1 VVKRLV
7 NERIVGLRGFAERVE
22 RETHSK
28 EGVCLNASQVD
39 YLFITDVLTL
49 NGAPFGQPR
58 PWGKVVIQI
67 PSRSGVGVEL
77 ISAQAKLV
85 AIHAAARKWPGIIRL
100 RDSDKLTL
108 ENCDWDVGSLGE
120 PSYEDSLGRA
130 WIIDPGRGIP

>member
-1 VVKRLV
+1 LLRELKGKLNQKR
-7 NERIVGLRGFAERVE
+7 
-22 RETHSK
+22 
-28 EGVCLNASQVD
+28 GVCLNAIQVD

-49 NGAPFGQPR
+49 NGAPFGEPR

-108 ENCDWDVGSLGE
+108 ENCDWDVGALGE

-130 WIIDPGRGIP
+130 WIIDPDQGPVE